1 MERTRAQS
9 VLEAF
14 EEERRFSFRGVA
26 EGDDPD
32 FIFSLR
38 VNDGNAQAAKK
49 TEGHEALLTISKTA
63 VFNGARGSSKDLWG
77 VDKVEAVL
85 PEIGSPLRLIP
96 GKAHPQSVYTRA
108 VRSKLGVGSG

>member
-1 MERTRAQS
+1 MDRTLNQS
-9 VLEAF
+9 VLEVF
-14 EEERRFSFRGVA
+14 DEERRFPLRGVA

-49 TEGHEALLTISKTA
+49 TKAHQALLTISQTA
-63 VFNGARGSSKDLWG
+63 VFNGARGSSKDLRDVG
-77 VDKVEAVL
+77 KVEAML

-96 GKAHPQSVYTRA
+96 GIAHPQIVYTGA
-108 VRSKLGVGSG
+108 F